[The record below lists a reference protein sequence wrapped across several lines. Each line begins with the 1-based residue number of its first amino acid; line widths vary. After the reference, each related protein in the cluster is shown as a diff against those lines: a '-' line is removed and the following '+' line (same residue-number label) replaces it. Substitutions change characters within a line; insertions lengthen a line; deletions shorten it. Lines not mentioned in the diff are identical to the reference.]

1 MGAQNWDDHDRSGRY
16 TARDIAYNYLNSCDK
31 NAILV
36 THGDNDTF
44 PVWYAQEV
52 EGIRTDVRVVNT
64 SLLGTDW
71 YIDQMKWRTYE
82 SDPLPIT
89 IGRSQYLYG
98 TNDWVPVYEQ
108 TKNPVSLNEVIDI
121 FKNPKIKLSMQNGD
135 QYDYLPTRKFVIPVN
150 KDNVRKYN
158 IVPEADMDKVTDSV
172 ILEIPEGTDYVS
184 KTDLILLDIL
194 GHYNWDRPIYILS
207 LGGDTKIGLRN
218 YLQFDGFV
226 YKFVPI
232 RSKSALLDME
242 QVDTD
247 ALYDKMMKVY
257 RLDNLKDR
265 KVDWDYQNLYTWMG
279 VMPVRNMYKIEAK
292 ALLERGD
299 TAKCVNILNK
309 ITECMPTENF
319 PYNFSLLQS
328 VNEYTIIDMV
338 ELYLKCGKAKEGM
351 QIASEFIDETIKSVQ
366 MFGSNHNGTVLSA
379 DDYQANMM
387 YLYYLRDVLD
397 KNGQSESAKTIDA
410 IIKPQ

>member
-1 MGAQNWDDHDRSGRY
+1 
-16 TARDIAYNYLNSCDK
+16 
-31 NAILV
+31 
-36 THGDNDTF
+36 
-44 PVWYAQEV
+44 
-52 EGIRTDVRVVNT
+52 
-64 SLLGTDW
+64 
-71 YIDQMKWRTYE
+71 
-82 SDPLPIT
+82 
-89 IGRSQYLYG
+89 
-98 TNDWVPVYEQ
+98 
-108 TKNPVSLNEVIDI
+108 
-121 FKNPKIKLSMQNGD
+121 
-135 QYDYLPTRKFVIPVN
+135 
-150 KDNVRKYN
+150 
-158 IVPEADMDKVTDSV
+158 
-172 ILEIPEGTDYVS
+172 
-184 KTDLILLDIL
+184 
-194 GHYNWDRPIYILS
+194 
-207 LGGDTKIGLRN
+207 
-218 YLQFDGFV
+218 
-226 YKFVPI
+226 
-232 RSKSALLDME
+232 
-242 QVDTD
+242 
-247 ALYDKMMKVY
+247 MMNVY

-387 YLYYLRDVLD
+387 YLYYLRRCV
-397 KNGQSESAKTIDA
+397 G
-410 IIKPQ
+410 